1 MYSRAHILIQ
11 KEISEITNSSEFI
24 INKLNE
30 NSLFELIAQIDGLP
44 NTIWKNG
51 AFQIYLKFDENYNLV
66 PPKVFFQ
73 TIPYHPN
80 IDMTSGRP
88 SLDFL
93 DDLNKWKTDYTI
105 KYILR
110 SLQQL
115 LAFPLLDRAVNM
127 NAVFMFKGNQIQYE
141 NIVKQSVIA
150 SQRIKKVL
158 RENFSENNSVKDF
171 EDEFTSQRSDQDNFL
186 TANAKF
192 PLFRFKKEFT
202 NENSNLSNN
211 SENAKVNKNAFKN
224 ISYDDY
230 CVLWKGIA
238 TSKLNNKEEPFYLKN
253 NLFENQNLLPQHISI
268 SLKDLEEQVLKQLTE
283 HKNIMYGKFDFGDKK
298 NDLSKILIEGKNQS
312 KKNNTNYI
320 ENINSQKFQSD
331 HHNPNKEKMSNNQA
345 LSMINQEDDIF
356 EKEVDD
362 LINWTKNI

>member
-1 MYSRAHILIQ
+1 MYSRAHLLIQ
-11 KEISEITNSSEFI
+11 KEISEIVNTSEFT

-51 AFQIYLKFDENYNLV
+51 AFQIYLKFNENYNLE
-66 PPKVFFQ
+66 PPAVFFQ

-80 IDMTSGRP
+80 IDIVTGRP

-93 DDLNKWKTDYTI
+93 DDLSKWKTDYTI
-105 KYILR
+105 KYILK

-127 NAVFMFKGNQIQYE
+127 NAVFMLKGNPTQYE
-141 NIVKQSVIA
+141 NIVKQSVVA

-158 RENFSENNSVKDF
+158 RENFSENNSAKDF
-171 EDEFTSQRSDQDNFL
+171 EEMASQRSEQNF
-186 TANAKF
+186 ANAKF
-192 PLFRFKKEFT
+192 PLFRFKKEASS
-202 NENSNLSNN
+202 NLGRNGENSHPDKKPS
-211 SENAKVNKNAFKN
+211 KNVSFEE
-224 ISYDDY
+224 Y

-238 TSKLNNKEEPFYLKN
+238 TSKINTKEEPYYLKN
-253 NLFENQNLLPQHISI
+253 NLHENQNLLPQHVSI
-268 SLKDLEEQVLKQLTE
+268 SMKDLEEQVLKQLTE
-283 HKNIMYGKFDFGDKK
+283 HKNIMYGKFDFGKRH
-298 NDLSKILIEGKNQS
+298 NDDLKDLLMEGKNQA
-312 KKNNTNYI
+312 KTNLIYPNAI
-320 ENINSQKFQSD
+320 DSRNSQENNNNIPSR
-331 HHNPNKEKMSNNQA
+331 EKMTNDQNPSR
-345 LSMINQEDDIF
+345 INLPVRENEDMF